1 MNTFRKSIPTSLRRI
16 TAISLLFLFLL
27 NIIGFYGVFMGLKY
41 NFEQQVVSDLD
52 SDNFNEEELVE
63 FKVAVSLAYMP
74 DQANYER
81 VDGLIEVEG
90 KFYRLVKQKYAADT
104 LYIVCLPDHNQ
115 QKLHEAIEDYVST
128 FTAPDASTAKQVDF
142 SKSLSKD
149 YMISNVTMERA
160 SYGSFY
166 SVENADYVV
175 SNYIFYLSIQSP
187 PPRGILV

>member
-1 MNTFRKSIPTSLRRI
+1 MHTFRESIPTSLRRI

-41 NFEQQVVSDLD
+41 NLEQQVVSDLD
-52 SDNFNEEELVE
+52 SDNFNEDQLVE

-74 DQANYER
+74 DQARYER

-90 KFYRLVKQKYAADT
+90 KYYRLVKQKYAGDT
-104 LYIVCLPDHNQ
+104 LYIVCLPDYNQ

-128 FTAPDASTAKQVDF
+128 FTAPDASTTKQVDL

-149 YMISNVTMERA
+149 YMISKVAMERG
-160 SYGSFY
+160 SYGTFY
-166 SVENADYVV
+166 SVENTDYVV
-175 SNYIFYLSIQSP
+175 SDYTFYLSIQSP
-187 PPRGILV
+187 PPRSILV

>member
-1 MNTFRKSIPTSLRRI
+1 MHTFRKSIPTSLRRI

-27 NIIGFYGVFMGLKY
+27 NIIGFYGVFIGLKY
-41 NFEQQVVSDLD
+41 NLEQQVVSDLD
-52 SDNFNEEELVE
+52 SDNFNEDELVE

-90 KFYRLVKQKYAADT
+90 KYYRLVKQKYAGDT

-128 FTAPDASTAKQVDF
+128 FTAPDASTTKQVDL

-149 YMISNVTMERA
+149 YMISKVTMERA
-160 SYGSFY
+160 SYGGFY
-166 SVENADYVV
+166 SVENTDYVV
-175 SNYIFYLSIQSP
+175 SDYIFYLSIQSP
-187 PPRGILV
+187 PPRSILV